1 MQAAAWGAERAD
13 ALAASEQQT
22 KPAFLFIKKYVPQD
36 LLITSD

>member
-22 KPAFLFIKKYVPQD
+22 KPAFLFN
-36 LLITSD
+36 